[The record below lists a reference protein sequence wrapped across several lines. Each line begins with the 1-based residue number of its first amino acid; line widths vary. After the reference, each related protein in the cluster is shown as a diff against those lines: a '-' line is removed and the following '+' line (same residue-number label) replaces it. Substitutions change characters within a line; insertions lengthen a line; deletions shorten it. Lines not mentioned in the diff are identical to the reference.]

1 MKKWLVLMIALVMVF
16 TAAAGVSANTAAV
29 NLTAEKGAKLI
40 VWESADQYAYMYK
53 IAQDFTRKTKIP
65 VTVQKIEITEQ
76 IAKVTLAKKG
86 ASNSPDVLTLP
97 HDKLGEAVSAKLVIP
112 NNAFAAKTKGKTSK
126 AAADAV
132 TYNKVLYGYP
142 KSIESVA
149 LIYNTAIVK
158 SPPKTWDDVIKLS
171 KVKSIHDPAAKKYAA
186 IWPNGAYF
194 NHTFIGSNGGFI
206 FKNRTDKSV
215 LGLNSAGTVKSLT
228 EYLKIRNA
236 LYPASLK
243 VASIDYSFANSAF
256 ESKKAA
262 MTINGPWA
270 IKGYQDK
277 GIKIGVAK
285 IPAFGKEVARPFSGV
300 RGYYVSSKAMYPK
313 AAQIFADWATEYYAQ
328 LELYKA
334 DKGIP
339 ATTSVA
345 ASTLLKKDPIILG
358 FMNQFNDSVP
368 MPNIPEMGSFW
379 SNGDTMLAD
388 VFDKKLTP
396 KAAADKAQANLK
408 KSINK

>member
-1 MKKWLVLMIALVMVF
+1 M
-16 TAAAGVSANTAAV
+16 
-29 NLTAEKGAKLI
+29 
-40 VWESADQYAYMYK
+40 
-53 IAQDFTRKTKIP
+53 
-65 VTVQKIEITEQ
+65 
-76 IAKVTLAKKG
+76 
-86 ASNSPDVLTLP
+86 P

-112 NNAFAAKTKGKTSK
+112 NNAFAAKTRNKTSA

-132 TYNKVLYGYP
+132 TFNKVLYGYP

-158 SPPKTWDDVIKLS
+158 NPPKTWDDVIKLS

-206 FKNRTDKSV
+206 FKNRTDKNV
-215 LGLNSAGTVKSLT
+215 LGLNSAGTVRSLT

-256 ESKKAA
+256 ESGKAA

-277 GIKIGVAK
+277 GVKIGVAK
-285 IPAFGKEVARPFSGV
+285 IPAFGNGAAQIARPFSGV

-313 AAQIFADWATEYYAQ
+313 AAQIFADWATEYWAQ

-339 ATTSVA
+339 ATSSVA
-345 ASTLLKKDPIILG
+345 GSTLLKKDPIILG

-388 VFDKKLTP
+388 VFDRKLAP